1 MLETLNAQSLLAF
14 KSYKKQRG
22 TVTMF
27 DGVSITRTNV
37 NEKCHSTDYPKRMSG
52 TLFSNFNNIQS
63 MIPEDQKK
71 KTTHNEVV
79 RGDIYSR
86 YTGTKH
92 QLSCSKFNSTVKMES
107 PREA

>member
-1 MLETLNAQSLLAF
+1 
-14 KSYKKQRG
+14 
-22 TVTMF
+22 
-27 DGVSITRTNV
+27 
-37 NEKCHSTDYPKRMSG
+37 
-52 TLFSNFNNIQS
+52 